1 MSLPDL
7 GALPAV
13 SFAEG
18 NAADVEAAVIA
29 AYERLAGVTLQPAD
43 PVRLFLESL
52 AYVITV
58 QNNVIDL
65 AGKQN
70 LLAYAQA
77 AHLDHLGALMGV
89 SRIPAQPAR
98 CVVRFSV
105 GEALG
110 FALPVPAGTRVA
122 TQDGKIAFATVLA
135 AEIPPGELAVDVAA
149 RASEAGLAASGLVAG
164 QVCRLVDPLPHIVSA
179 VNITATAEGADVED
193 DARLRERIRLAP
205 ESYTV
210 AGSAGQYEARVLEVS
225 ADILAVS
232 VHTPEPGVVDVR
244 FVLAGGELPDA
255 DMVAQVR
262 DHLNAE
268 TVRPL
273 TDKVL
278 VAAPDVVEYAISG
291 TWYLTRADSALLG
304 PVAQA
309 VDRAVEEF
317 RIWQRSAP
325 GRDINPSR
333 LIRLI
338 HEAGAKRVE
347 LDSPAF
353 TQLTGT
359 EIARETE
366 VDISFGGLEAE

>member
-1 MSLPDL
+1 MTLPNL
-7 GALPAV
+7 SALPSI

-18 NAADVEAAVIA
+18 NAANIEASVIST
-29 AYERLAGVTLQPAD
+29 YERIAGVTLQPAD

-65 AGKQN
+65 AGRQN
-70 LLAYAQA
+70 LLAFASG

-89 SRIPAQPAR
+89 TRIPAQPAR
-98 CVVRFSV
+98 CMLRFSM
-105 GEALG
+105 GEALA
-110 FALPVPAGTRVA
+110 FALPIPVGTRVA
-122 TQDGKIAFATVLA
+122 TQDGKISFATELA
-135 AEIPPGELAVDVAA
+135 AEIPAGELSVDVAA

-164 QVCRLVDPLPHIVSA
+164 QLCRLVDPLSHIISA
-179 VNITATAEGADVED
+179 VNVTATAEGSDMED
-193 DARLRERIRLAP
+193 DDRLRERIRLAP

-244 FVLAGGELPDA
+244 FVLKGGELPGA
-255 DMVAQVR
+255 DMVALVR

-273 TDKVL
+273 TDKML

-291 TWYLTRADSALLG
+291 TWYLKRADSALLG

-309 VDRAVEEF
+309 VAQAVEEF
-317 RIWQRSAP
+317 RVWQRSAP
-325 GRDINPSR
+325 GRDINPTR
-333 LIRLI
+333 LIALL

-347 LDSPAF
+347 LASPVF
-353 TQLTGT
+353 TELAGT
-359 EIARETE
+359 EIARETTVE
-366 VDISFGGLEAE
+366 ISFGGLEDE

>member
-1 MSLPDL
+1 MSLPNL
-7 GALPAV
+7 AALPAI

-18 NAADVEAAVIA
+18 DAASIEAAVIS
-29 AYERLAGVTLQPAD
+29 AYERLSGVTLQRAD

-65 AGKQN
+65 AGRQN
-70 LLAYAQA
+70 LLAFASGG
-77 AHLDHLGALMGV
+77 HLDHLGALMGV
-89 SRIPAQPAR
+89 TRIPAQPAR
-98 CVVRFSV
+98 CTLRFSV
-105 GEALG
+105 GEALA
-110 FALPVPAGTRVA
+110 FALPIPAGTRVA
-122 TQDGKIAFATVLA
+122 TQDGKIAFATGLA
-135 AEIPPGELAVDVAA
+135 AEIPAGELSVDVAA

-164 QVCRLVDPLPHIVSA
+164 QLCRLVDPLPHVVSA
-179 VNITATAEGADVED
+179 VNVSTTAEGADVED

-210 AGSAGQYEARVLEVS
+210 AGSAGEYRARVLEVS

-244 FVLAGGELPDA
+244 FVLEGGELPD
-255 DMVAQVR
+255 DEIVALVSS
-262 DHLNAE
+262 HLNAE

-309 VDRAVEEF
+309 VEKAVEEF
-317 RIWQRSAP
+317 RVWQRSAP

-333 LIRLI
+333 LVAML
-338 HEAGAKRVE
+338 HKAGAKRVE
-347 LDSPAF
+347 LASPVF
-353 TQLTGT
+353 TELTGT
-359 EIARETE
+359 EIARETSVE
-366 VDISFGGLEAE
+366 ISFGGLEDE